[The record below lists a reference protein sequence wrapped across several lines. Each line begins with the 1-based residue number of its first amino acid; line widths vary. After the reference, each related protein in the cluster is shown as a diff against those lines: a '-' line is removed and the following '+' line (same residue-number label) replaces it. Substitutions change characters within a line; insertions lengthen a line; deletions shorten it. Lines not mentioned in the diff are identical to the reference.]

1 MNPPTQLPP
10 PGHRAPKRRIARD
23 LIGLFL
29 VSTGTVGLLG
39 ALYSAA
45 PLAALAL
52 AGFVL
57 VVGGGGVLYI
67 SPPLHPAVRLIG
79 GYAALAIGLWI
90 FVGLAFYLTPW
101 SLLFFL
107 LLAIGV
113 FLSSEEA

>member
-1 MNPPTQLPP
+1 M
-10 PGHRAPKRRIARD
+10 
-23 LIGLFL
+23 
-29 VSTGTVGLLG
+29 
-39 ALYSAA
+39 
-45 PLAALAL
+45 
-52 AGFVL
+52 
-57 VVGGGGVLYI
+57 
-67 SPPLHPAVRLIG
+67 RLIG